1 MITGQGQN
9 SLPFFFVISFFCT
22 IFAAETKTPTIMN
35 TEEKF
40 VITISRQFGT
50 GGHEIGA
57 ELARRLG
64 VKLLDKQILNA
75 VAGRIHVIEGAM
87 DNIEARNPLWR
98 DDFTNFYRNYMT
110 KVEYNGQEHDITSH
124 TLFKAQCE
132 AIRQIAEEESC
143 VIVGRCG
150 FDIFANHPNA
160 LKIFVHSSLESRKR
174 RIAEKYDIS
183 EYDAAAMIVD
193 NDYSRELYTKTF
205 TGRDWLDATNYDISL
220 DVRKFGINGAVDF
233 LMKCIAG

>member
-1 MITGQGQN
+1 
-9 SLPFFFVISFFCT
+9 
-22 IFAAETKTPTIMN
+22 MN
-35 TEEKF
+35 KEEHF

-57 ELARRLG
+57 ELARRLN

-75 VAGRIHVIEGAM
+75 VAGRIQTVEDAM
-87 DNIEARNPLWR
+87 DKIEARNPLWR
-98 DDFTNFYRNYMT
+98 DDFTNFYQNYMS
-110 KVEYNGQEHDITSH
+110 KMEYNGQEHDQTSH
-124 TLFKAQCE
+124 ELFRAQCD
-132 AIRQIAEEESC
+132 AIRQIAAEESC

-150 FDIFANHPNA
+150 FDIFADHPNA
-160 LKIFVHSSLESRKR
+160 LKIFVHSNLETRKR

-205 TGRDWLDATNYDISL
+205 TGREWSDATNYDICIN
-220 DVRKFGINGAVDF
+220 VRQFGVNGAVDF
-233 LMKCIAG
+233 LMNCIE